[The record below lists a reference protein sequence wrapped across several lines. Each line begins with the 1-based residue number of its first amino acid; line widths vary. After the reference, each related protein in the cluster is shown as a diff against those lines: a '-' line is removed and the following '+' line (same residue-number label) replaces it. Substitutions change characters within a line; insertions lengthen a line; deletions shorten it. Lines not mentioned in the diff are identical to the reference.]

1 MHATYWLYSSVSLF
15 ILCDLSS
22 SPKVAVPIAMPEI
35 VAKAMGSMRP
45 AILAL
50 HVELRRCVVL
60 LVDGNG

>member
-1 MHATYWLYSSVSLF
+1 
-15 ILCDLSS
+15 
-22 SPKVAVPIAMPEI
+22 MPEI

-50 HVELRRCVVL
+50 HERLRRCVVL